1 MDVVT
6 INITLKLLDLY
17 IYIYRERERERERER
32 FSSTKKY
39 IYYHSTINYFL
50 IIIRVEI

>member
-6 INITLKLLDLY
+6 INITLKLLDL
-17 IYIYRERERERERER
+17 YIYRERERERERER